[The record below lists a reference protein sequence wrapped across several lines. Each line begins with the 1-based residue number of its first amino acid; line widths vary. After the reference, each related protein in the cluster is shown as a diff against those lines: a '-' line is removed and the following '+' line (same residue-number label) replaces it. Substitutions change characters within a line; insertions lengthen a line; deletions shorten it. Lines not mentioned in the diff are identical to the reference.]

1 MQALLRRR
9 ASTLPARAD
18 IRARAWRLPLRTVY
32 SRAMPAT
39 PEQLFA
45 RFDELGIRVETHSH
59 APVFTVEEA
68 KDLRGLLPGGHC
80 KNLFLR
86 NKKEQHWLVVC
97 EEDRQVDLRRLGDR
111 LGAGRL
117 SFGSADRLMRVLGVP
132 AGSVTPFALIND
144 SECRVSVVLDEAMLA
159 HELLNYH
166 PLDNS
171 MTTAI
176 ARDDLIAFI
185 EACGHR
191 PVIVDLDG
199 A

>member
-1 MQALLRRR
+1 
-9 ASTLPARAD
+9 
-18 IRARAWRLPLRTVY
+18 
-32 SRAMPAT
+32 MPAT

-45 RFDELGIRVETHSH
+45 RFDQLGIRVETHAH

-68 KDLRGLLPGGHC
+68 KALRGLLPGGHC

-97 EEDRQVDLRRLGDR
+97 EEDRQVDLRRLGDQ

-117 SFGSADRLMRVLGVP
+117 SFGSSDRLMRVLGVP

-144 SECRVSVVLDEAMLA
+144 PECRVSVILDQAMMA
-159 HELLNYH
+159 HDLLNYH

-176 ARDDLIAFI
+176 ARDDLVAFI
-185 EACGHR
+185 ESCGHR
-191 PVIVDLDG
+191 PVILDLGG

>member
-1 MQALLRRR
+1 
-9 ASTLPARAD
+9 
-18 IRARAWRLPLRTVY
+18 
-32 SRAMPAT
+32 MPAT

-45 RFDELGIRVETHSH
+45 RFEELGIRVETHRH
-59 APVFTVEEA
+59 DPVFTVDEA
-68 KDLRGLLPGGHC
+68 KALRGLLPGGHC

-117 SFGSADRLMRVLGVP
+117 SFGSSERLMRVLGVP

-144 SECRVSVVLDEAMLA
+144 VDRKVSVVLDRTMMT

-166 PLDNS
+166 PLDNT

-176 ARDDLIAFI
+176 ARDDLVRFI
-185 EACGHR
+185 EACGHL
-191 PVIVDLDG
+191 PVILDLDG
-199 A
+199 EEQPAGGP